1 MSLRSKIY
9 GYSSV
14 LFAVLLIAVNLS
26 VYLVFERISINNEI
40 HRVEAEAESIVTGVR
55 QSADS
60 IPPDDLL
67 RAYAPVNGMLRIV
80 HEDGSSS
87 PATTTGTSERL
98 SKLPYQ
104 YENKTKSEYVQ
115 VDQVG
120 YVRVS
125 MPLIWPDGEVVNLQV
140 TQSVAETED
149 GLATLR
155 TVLVIV
161 TIVALIPAVVS
172 SRILANRM
180 ARPIQQMT
188 RTMSDIQASGQFK
201 RLPLE
206 QKSKDE
212 LHTMGQ
218 TFNRMIELLESN
230 FERQER
236 FVSDASHELK
246 TPLTIIESY
255 ASLLKRRG
263 KERPEVFDEAVEAIL
278 SESVRMREMTE
289 QLLMLAKQPEQMN
302 VQLEPV
308 DIAELATASTRAFRE
323 AYHREVRCYSD
334 TPGSIWAIS
343 DESKLK
349 QMLFILLDNARKY
362 SEDAI
367 EVKLETRGE
376 SCRIRIVDKGIG
388 IREEELAK
396 VFDRFYQ
403 VDVSRTRSRGARGSG
418 LGLSL
423 AKELAGAVG
432 AQIELT
438 STEGV
443 GTEACIILPRSVSN
457 SPDRP
462 LS

>member
-1 MSLRSKIY
+1 
-9 GYSSV
+9 
-14 LFAVLLIAVNLS
+14 VLLIAVNLS
-26 VYLVFERISINNEI
+26 VYFVFERVSIDNEI
-40 HRVEAEAESIVTGVR
+40 RRIEAEAESIVAGVR
-55 QSADS
+55 QSAGS

-87 PATTTGTSERL
+87 PVTTTAASEQL
-98 SKLPYQ
+98 SKLSYQ
-104 YENKTKSEYVQ
+104 YENEKKAAYLQ

-120 YVRVS
+120 YVWVS

-140 TQSVAETED
+140 TQSVAETEK
-149 GLATLR
+149 GLVTLR

-161 TIVALIPAVVS
+161 TIIALIPAVIS

-180 ARPIQQMT
+180 TRPIQQMT
-188 RTMSDIQASGQFK
+188 RTMSDIQASGHFK

-206 QKSKDE
+206 ETSKDE
-212 LHTMGQ
+212 LNTMGQ
-218 TFNRMIELLESN
+218 TFNRMMDLLESN

-278 SESVRMREMTE
+278 SESVRMRELTE
-289 QLLMLAKQPEQMN
+289 QLLLLAKQPEQWN
-302 VQLEPV
+302 VELERV
-308 DIAELATASTRAFRE
+308 DIAKLAEDSTRAFRE
-323 AYHREVRCYSD
+323 AYHREVRCDASS
-334 TPGSIWAIS
+334 PLWAMS

-349 QMLFILLDNARKY
+349 QLLFILLDNARKY

-367 EVKLETRGE
+367 EVKLDSQSEH
-376 SCRIRIVDKGIG
+376 CRIRIADTGIG
-388 IREEELAK
+388 MRQEDLAK

-403 VDVSRTRSRGARGSG
+403 VDVSRTRSGSASGSG

-423 AKELAGAVG
+423 AKELASAVG

-443 GTEACIILPRSVSN
+443 GTEACIILPRSKSD
-457 SPDRP
+457 SRGSS